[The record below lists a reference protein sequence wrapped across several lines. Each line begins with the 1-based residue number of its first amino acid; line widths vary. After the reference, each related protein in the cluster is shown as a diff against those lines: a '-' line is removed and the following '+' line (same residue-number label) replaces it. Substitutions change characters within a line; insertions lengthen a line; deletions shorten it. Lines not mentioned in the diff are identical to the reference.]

1 MFIIFRNI
9 HAHFVIFI
17 IIYTLKPLVSFSWT
31 IHPPIYASVKASKL
45 RQGTHRFQ
53 RNISPRQN
61 PEIDEWCENSKLRQ
75 SLATLTQKNRWDPF
89 TASKAWDIP
98 SHWSWSWQS
107 RVGSQRML
115 DALNLH
121 PTAAALGFRDCF
133 QITSWPTIVVGFVF
147 VDGQL
152 HNAIIGLG
160 FVTLQNLQISMYKSI
175 VYTNAKKR

>member
-9 HAHFVIFI
+9 HAHFVISI
-17 IIYTLKPLVSFSWT
+17 IIYTLKPLVSFSWM

-45 RQGTHRFQ
+45 RQGTYRFQ

-89 TASKAWDIP
+89 TASKAWDTP

-107 RVGSQRML
+107 RVGSRRML
-115 DALNLH
+115 DALNLPNIQLRQLWVSETVSESH
-121 PTAAALGFRDCF
+121 LDLPLSLDLPGFCRRPT
-133 QITSWPTIVVGFVF
+133 T
-147 VDGQL
+147 
-152 HNAIIGLG
+152 
-160 FVTLQNLQISMYKSI
+160 
-175 VYTNAKKR
+175 